1 MSTSV
6 NKTTN
11 VKKLMA
17 RNANPKSVKRKE
29 SASKDQLKI
38 SKRKEPDPHQKRTP
52 LTDRAGNQFGSS
64 AVTRNFASRTQVEEL
79 RESKERY
86 QAIFEQAADAI
97 VVFDPQTLAIVDFND
112 EACQR
117 LDYTRQEFARL
128 KVSDFEMNESPEELK
143 RHCQNVVEGQIDAFE
158 TKQRAR
164 NGSVYDV
171 EIRARAVQLGGRTG
185 IQGIW
190 RDITERKRM
199 EQALRD
205 SEKSVRTLL
214 NIPLAAVFLL
224 DRNGICLEANETLAR
239 RLGKKVS
246 DIVGKSIWQF
256 LPLDIN
262 AKRKAHFEGV
272 LANKQQ
278 CRYEDERQ
286 GMWNDSVMSPILDEQ
301 GEVAMVAVFGLDIT
315 ERKRTE
321 EILKERERELEI
333 KAGNLEE
340 LNTALKVLLKK
351 REEDKIELE
360 EKVLLNI
367 KELVLPYLE
376 RIKRSGLDKSQHA
389 YADILE
395 SHLKEIVSSFSYRLS
410 SSYLNLTPTEINV
423 ANLVK
428 QGKTNK
434 EIAELLNVST
444 RTAAFHR
451 ERIREKLGIKNQ
463 KTNLRSYLLS
473 IK

>member
-1 MSTSV
+1 VSTSGK
-6 NKTTN
+6 KTEN
-11 VKKLMA
+11 VKKHIS
-17 RNANPKSVKRKE
+17 RNANPNSVKRKE
-29 SASKDQLKI
+29 SVSTNRVKI
-38 SKRKEPDPHQKRTP
+38 SKRRDSELCQHVTP
-52 LTDRAGNQFGSS
+52 LNDGAGTPVALRS
-64 AVTRNFASRTQVEEL
+64 VTRDITNRKQLEAL

-86 QAIFEQAADAI
+86 HAIFEQAADAI
-97 VVFDPQTLAIVDFND
+97 VLFDPQTLSIMDFND
-112 EACQR
+112 EACRR
-117 LDYTRQEFARL
+117 LGYTREEFARL
-128 KVSDFEMNESPEELK
+128 KVSDIEMNESPEELK
-143 RHCQNVVEGQIDAFE
+143 LHCQNVVEGEIDAFE
-158 TKQRAR
+158 TKHRAR
-164 NGSVYDV
+164 NGSVSDV
-171 EIRARAVQLGGRTG
+171 EIRARAVRLGGRTM

-190 RDITERKRM
+190 RDITERKGM
-199 EQALRD
+199 EEALRN

-224 DRNGICLEANETLAR
+224 DRNGICLEANETLAT

-246 DIVGKSIWQF
+246 DIVGKSIWKF
-256 LPLDIN
+256 LPPDVN
-262 AKRKAHFEGV
+262 ANRKARFEGV